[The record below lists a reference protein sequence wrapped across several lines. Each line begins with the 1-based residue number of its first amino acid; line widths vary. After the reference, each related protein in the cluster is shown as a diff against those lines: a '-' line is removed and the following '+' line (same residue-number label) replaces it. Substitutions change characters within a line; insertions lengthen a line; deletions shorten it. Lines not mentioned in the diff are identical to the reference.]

1 MPEYKLISADSHVS
15 EPPDLWKTRVE
26 AKYRERAPQ
35 LMVNP
40 PGKEGAYFHYEGFG
54 PHPIG
59 IGLGAGKSPEELKEF
74 LTKATYADARPGG
87 WDPAERA
94 KDNALDGVEADVL
107 YTTLGFRIFWL
118 KDPELQADCF
128 RVYNDWLAE
137 FVSYDKKHMAGLPM
151 ISLYDPKAGARE
163 LERCAKMGLKGAMIW
178 CSPPESQPYSS
189 DIYDPFW
196 AAAQELKMPAACT
209 RSPAWAGRASTTGA
223 SATCVRPC
231 CRTRSRSRSAC

>member
-1 MPEYKLISADSHVS
+1 MPPVRDRRLPGAARHSA
-15 EPPDLWKTRVE
+15 EPNKRLSS
-26 AKYRERAPQ
+26 PQ
-35 LMVNP
+35 VMP
-40 PGKEGAYFHYEGFG
+40 WRDRQCHHRGA
-54 PHPIG
+54 
-59 IGLGAGKSPEELKEF
+59 F
-74 LTKATYADARPGG
+74 LTVIG
-87 WDPAERA
+87 
-94 KDNALDGVEADVL
+94 NALDGVEADVL

-118 KDPELQADCF
+118 KDPGLQADCF

-137 FVSYDKKHMAGLPM
+137 FVSYDRKHMAGLPM

-178 CSPPESQPYSS
+178 CSPPEDQPYSS